1 MLLCSSERQA
11 AVAEKYV
18 NDVKVVDDD
27 DDDKELPS
35 PVVVVHQVP
44 VQYVRPVPVDESTE
58 SHTISPCRG
67 HVGDV
72 EPRIALT
79 HRPAPDM
86 QGPHP
91 CLLVHHHAGLGLD

>member
-1 MLLCSSERQA
+1 MLLCSAERQA

-18 NDVKVVDDD
+18 NDVKVVD

-44 VQYVRPVPVDESTE
+44 VQYVRPVPVDECTE
-58 SHTISPCRG
+58 SHTISPRGG
-67 HVGDV
+67 HVGYI

-91 CLLVHHHAGLGLD
+91 CLLVHHHGGLGPD

>member
-1 MLLCSSERQA
+1 M
-11 AVAEKYV
+11 V
-18 NDVKVVDDD
+18 D
-27 DDDKELPS
+27 DDDKELPP

-58 SHTISPCRG
+58 SHPISPRGG
-67 HVGDV
+67 HVRDV
-72 EPRIALT
+72 EPWIALT

-91 CLLVHHHAGLGLD
+91 CLLVHHHAGLGPD